1 MEDAVSIVIA
11 NPTQSFCRQ
20 LAERIESN
28 EKLRIAAVVHD
39 GYDALE
45 ACIRCTPDLLVTGL
59 LLPNL
64 DGIGLIR
71 KLHQHNLH
79 PRIVVVSG
87 FYNSDTAAI
96 LAQHGVGR
104 FLPMP
109 CDLDEIVIFAANCRN
124 VKINHHVP
132 RSYEAE
138 ITDAL
143 LSCGVM
149 PNLRGYR
156 LLRSAVRIVIEDRDN
171 LHGITKILY
180 PDLAKL
186 HNTSAKSVERSI
198 RNAIDAAWRSC
209 DTAKRRAH
217 FGMYAPLLESKPTN
231 SEFISLL
238 ADFVES
244 RSSNYRDTV
253 SQR

>member
-1 MEDAVSIVIA
+1 MGDGVNIVIA
-11 NPTQSFCRQ
+11 SPTQSFCSR
-20 LAERIESN
+20 LAEKIN
-28 EKLRIAAVVHD
+28 TTEKLHISAVVHD
-39 GYDALE
+39 GNDALE
-45 ACIRCTPDLLVTGL
+45 ACLRCTPDLLVTGL

-71 KLHQHNLH
+71 KLHENNLY

-104 FLPMP
+104 FLPLP
-109 CDLDEIVIFAANCRN
+109 CDLDEIVLFAANCN
-124 VKINHHVP
+124 EAQMNHRTP
-132 RSYEAE
+132 RSCEAE

-156 LLRSAVRIVIEDRDN
+156 LLRSAVKIVIEDRDN

-209 DTAKRRAH
+209 DISKRRSH

-244 RSSNYRDTV
+244 RISNFRDLV
-253 SQR
+253 SQK

>member
-1 MEDAVSIVIA
+1 VEGGVNIVIA
-11 NPTQSFCRQ
+11 NPTQSFCSR
-20 LAERIESN
+20 LAEKIKTKEN
-28 EKLRIAAVVHD
+28 LHIAAVVHD
-39 GYDALE
+39 GNDALD
-45 ACIRCTPDLLVTGL
+45 ACLRCTPDLLVTGL

-71 KLHQHNLH
+71 KLHEHNLY

-96 LAQHGVGR
+96 LAQLGVGR
-104 FLPMP
+104 FLPIP
-109 CDLDEIVIFAANCRN
+109 CDLDEIVLFA
-124 VKINHHVP
+124 
-132 RSYEAE
+132 YERASVHTPQHSRRGFDTE

-156 LLRSAVRIVIEDRDN
+156 LLRSAVKLVIEDRDN

-186 HNTSAKSVERSI
+186 HNTSAKSVERSM

-209 DTAKRRAH
+209 DVSKRRAH
-217 FGMYAPLLESKPTN
+217 FGKYAPLLESKPTN
-231 SEFISLL
+231 SAFISLL

-244 RSSNYRDTV
+244 RTTDYGSAV
-253 SQR
+253 SRR

>member
-1 MEDAVSIVIA
+1 VEGGIKIVIA
-11 NPTQSFCRQ
+11 SPTQSFCSR
-20 LAERIESN
+20 LADKIKTSNSLHIE
-28 EKLRIAAVVHD
+28 AVVHD
-39 GYDALE
+39 GNDALD
-45 ACIRCTPDLLVTGL
+45 ACIRCAPDLLVTGL

-71 KLHQHNLH
+71 KLHEHNLY

-96 LAQHGVGR
+96 LAQLGVGR

-109 CDLDEIVIFAANCRN
+109 CDLDEIVLFAQEHTMPQTAR
-124 VKINHHVP
+124 
-132 RSYEAE
+132 RSHQGFDAE

-156 LLRSAVRIVIEDRDN
+156 LLRSAVKLVIEDRDT

-209 DTAKRRAH
+209 DTSKRRAH
-217 FGMYAPLLESKPTN
+217 FGKYAPLLETKPTN
-231 SEFISLL
+231 SAFISLL

-244 RSSNYRDTV
+244 RRTEYSSAISR
-253 SQR
+253 R